1 MQKSF
6 KISSRLKDLIG
17 RDLITDEFV
26 AIFELVKNSFDAHAT
41 KVKIIFEEDRI
52 VIIDNGKGMSRD
64 DILDKWLFVAYS
76 AKKEGTEDRDYRGKI
91 SRRKRPYAGAKGVGR
106 FSCDRLGKR
115 LLLSSRADK
124 DGNVQT
130 VDIDWTLYEKD
141 AKLEFGQVDVEIGE
155 NPDFIDCPIE
165 FGRRTGTVMDIRS
178 LRSHWDREHLQ
189 KMKRALS
196 KLINPFAYGPS
207 SFDIE
212 IVAEAERA
220 KDEEE
225 KDRAK
230 DENSKK
236 NSKDPE
242 SSAQLQVNGR
252 VENSIIEIIER
263 RTTSIHVKLV
273 ENGKFIESR
282 LDDRG
287 ENVYHIKELNEYDG
301 LKRTNLDARI
311 YFLNRSAKMVFA
323 RRMGLPSVRF
333 GSIFLF
339 RNNFMVFPIGEEHD
353 DFFGLTH
360 RKQQGVRRF
369 LGSRDLIGRVE
380 IDGADGF
387 EESTSRD
394 KGLIRN
400 PQVGELINC
409 IRDKCVRRLE
419 RYVVD
424 ITWKDRYDTD
434 VDNVSRMRLDEN
446 SWRISRLVSRIA
458 DTDGVQILG
467 YNPDL
472 VRIIDEKSESFEKS
486 LSALEVLADKTG
498 DAALLDRVADAKN
511 RIVALQAAEAE
522 AREAERRAEARA
534 AVAERATETA
544 TLKYDQERD
553 RNRFLVAASS
563 LDHDTILNLHH
574 QIIMYASDV
583 HHGVK
588 RMMNRLRHGQQ
599 VRYQDWIDFLDRM
612 AYRNSQILT
621 ASRFATKGGYKQ
633 TAARVEDDLVVYIR
647 DYIATVSSLWAPHGL
662 SVDVD
667 GDGSEFSRKFRP
679 IDIGIVID
687 NLVSNSAKARATT
700 IKFFLRVSGGS
711 SREFNLTVADNGSGW
726 PPDLTPLMRA
736 FEKGVTTTDGSGLG
750 LYHVKQIVEGMGGVV
765 EAYEKPHSDDLAG
778 AHLRL
783 RLSA

>member
-6 KISSRLKDLIG
+6 KVSSGLKDLIG
-17 RDLITDEFV
+17 RDLITNEFV

-52 VIIDNGKGMSRD
+52 VITDNGKGMSRD

-91 SRRKRPYAGAKGVGR
+91 SQRKRPYAGAKGVGR

-124 DGNVQT
+124 DGSVQT

-141 AKLEFGQVDVEIGE
+141 AKLEFGRVNVEIGE
-155 NPDFIDCPIE
+155 SPDFIDCPIE
-165 FGRRTGTVMDIRS
+165 FGRRTGTVVDIRN
-178 LRSHWDREHLQ
+178 LRSHWDRDHLQ
-189 KMKRALS
+189 ELKRSLS

-207 SFDIE
+207 SFDIG

-220 KDEEE
+220 EDEG
-225 KDRAK
+225 KDRA
-230 DENSKK
+230 E
-236 NSKDPE
+236 
-242 SSAQLQVNGR
+242 QVNGR
-252 VENSIIEIIER
+252 VENNILEIIER
-263 RTTSIHVKLV
+263 RTTSIHIKLV
-273 ENGKFIESR
+273 ENGEFIETR

-287 ENVYHIKELNEYDG
+287 ENVYHIRELNEYAG

-323 RRMGLPSVRF
+323 RRMGLASVQF

-339 RNNFMVFPIGEEHD
+339 RNNFRVFPIGEERD
-353 DFFGLTH
+353 DFFGLTR
-360 RKQQGVRRF
+360 RKQQGVRRY

-380 IDGADGF
+380 IDSADGF

-394 KGLIRN
+394 KGLILN
-400 PQVGELINC
+400 PRVDNLIKC
-409 IRDKCVRRLE
+409 IHEKCVRRLE

-434 VDNVSRMRLDEN
+434 VDNMSRMRLDEN
-446 SWRISRLVSRIA
+446 SWRISQLVSRLA
-458 DTDGVQILG
+458 DTGSIQILD

-486 LSALEVLADKTG
+486 LSALEILADKTG

-522 AREAERRAEARA
+522 AREAERRAESRA

-553 RNRFLVAASS
+553 RNRFLMAASS

-588 RMMNRLRHGQQ
+588 RMMGKLRHGQPIHK
-599 VRYQDWIDFLDRM
+599 RDWIDFLDRM

-633 TAARVEDDLVVYIR
+633 KATKMKTDLAVYIR
-647 DYIATVSSLWAPHGL
+647 DYVATVSSLWAPRGL
-662 SVDVD
+662 AVDVD
-667 GDGSEFSRKFRP
+667 GDGGEFIREFRP

-687 NLVSNSAKARATT
+687 NLVSNAAKARASN
-700 IKFFLRVSGGS
+700 IQFFLRVSGGS
-711 SREFNLTVADNGSGW
+711 SCEFDLTVADNGSGW

-750 LYHVKQIVEGMGGVV
+750 LYHVKQIVEGMGGIV
-765 EAYEKPHSDDLAG
+765 EAYEKPRSDDLAG

-783 RLSA
+783 RLSI